1 MRGNLIFSSSPEV
14 RKARKYWNLDLNPDI
29 LTPEHVP
36 FWGADIWA
44 RTLKMRSR
52 QEYISAGTSLVV

>member
-1 MRGNLIFSSSPEV
+1 MRGSLILSSSPEV
-14 RKARKYWNLDLNPDI
+14 RKARKYWNLDLNPNI
-29 LTPEHVP
+29 LIPEHVS

-44 RTLKMRSR
+44 GTLKLRSR